1 MNPQDDL
8 PERSAAS
15 SPRKS
20 DSVVDATAVHKEEEI
35 PSSDTNLASAPG
47 SETDDDL
54 IGRSLDVYDI
64 VHLIG
69 SGSMGRVYLARHTR
83 LFRVC
88 AVKVLTASIVRADP
102 WRLDLFFTEAR
113 AAARLS
119 HPSIVTV
126 HSLGSDR
133 GYHFIELEFVDGA
146 SLGTRVWGAGPLSVR
161 EATKYFAD
169 VACGLKRAHEGGVV
183 HADIKPDNILV
194 TIDGLAKLADF
205 GLARSL
211 HERPS
216 MEFQRVGTPRFMAPE
231 VFAGSAPTPASDVY
245 SLGASFYVV
254 LTGES
259 PFLAETLI
267 ELEYAL
273 RHHPVPRVDEKRPEI
288 PKGLA
293 DLIERMM
300 SKDPA
305 DRPLC
310 DDSLVRALREWSVR
324 VIPVEEIVEQAL
336 VGTGI
341 EWTQTGTGAFT
352 FDIPLPLGRQQ
363 RIFGELTKCED
374 TSDPLLSLWTPCA
387 PADASYHPYVL
398 SLNSRLSVGA
408 VSIREHEGKQFY
420 VMVESLRRESLDPSE
435 VRSAVVNLARS
446 ADVVERLLTGKD
458 RH

>member
-1 MNPQDDL
+1 M
-8 PERSAAS
+8 
-15 SPRKS
+15 
-20 DSVVDATAVHKEEEI
+20 H
-35 PSSDTNLASAPG
+35 
-47 SETDDDL
+47 
-54 IGRSLDVYDI
+54 
-64 VHLIG
+64 
-69 SGSMGRVYLARHTR
+69 
-83 LFRVC
+83 RVC

-113 AAARLS
+113 SAARLS

-146 SLGTRVWGAGPLSVR
+146 SLGTRLWGAGPLTVR

-169 VACGLKRAHEGGVV
+169 VASGLRRAHEGGIV

-194 TIDGLAKLADF
+194 TSDGLAKLADF

-211 HERPS
+211 HERQTT
-216 MEFQRVGTPRFMAPE
+216 EFRRVGTPRFMAPE

-259 PFLAETLI
+259 PFPAETLV
-267 ELEYAL
+267 ELEYAH
-273 RHHPVPRVDEKRPEI
+273 RHQPIPRVDEKRQEI
-288 PKGLA
+288 PRGLA
-293 DLIERMM
+293 DLIGRMM

-310 DDSLVRALREWSVR
+310 DDSLVEALREWSVR
-324 VIPVEEIVEQAL
+324 AIPVEEIIEQAL
-336 VGTGI
+336 GGTEI
-341 EWTQTGTGAFT
+341 ECVRDNEGAFT
-352 FDIPLPLGRQQ
+352 FDIPLPLGRKQ
-363 RIFGELTKCED
+363 RIFGELTECED

-387 PADASYHPYVL
+387 PADVSYHPYVL
-398 SLNSRLSVGA
+398 GLNSRLSVGA

-435 VRSAVVNLARS
+435 VRTAVQNLARS

>member
-1 MNPQDDL
+1 MNPHEKTPAQ
-8 PERSAAS
+8 PAS
-15 SPRKS
+15 PNPPKA
-20 DSVVDATAVHKEEEI
+20 DTVADATLAHQEEAI
-35 PSSDTNLASAPG
+35 PGAEVNLASAPG
-47 SETDDDL
+47 CEADDDL

-69 SGSMGRVYLARHTR
+69 SGSMGRVYLARHSR
-83 LFRVC
+83 LHRVC

-113 AAARLS
+113 SAARLS

-146 SLGTRVWGAGPLSVR
+146 SLGTRLWGAGPLTVR

-169 VACGLKRAHEGGVV
+169 VASGLRRAHEGGIV

-194 TIDGLAKLADF
+194 TSDGLAKLADF

-211 HERPS
+211 HERQTT
-216 MEFQRVGTPRFMAPE
+216 EFRRVGTPRFMAPE

-259 PFLAETLI
+259 PFPAETLV
-267 ELEYAL
+267 ELEYAH
-273 RHHPVPRVDEKRPEI
+273 RHQPIPRVDEKRQEI
-288 PKGLA
+288 PRGLA
-293 DLIERMM
+293 DLIGRMM

-310 DDSLVRALREWSVR
+310 DDSLVEALREWSVR
-324 VIPVEEIVEQAL
+324 AIPVEEIIEQAL
-336 VGTGI
+336 GGTEI
-341 EWTQTGTGAFT
+341 ECVRDNEGAFT
-352 FDIPLPLGRQQ
+352 FDIPLPLGRKQ
-363 RIFGELTKCED
+363 RIFGELTECED

-387 PADASYHPYVL
+387 PADVSYHPYVL
-398 SLNSRLSVGA
+398 GLNSRLSVGA

-435 VRSAVVNLARS
+435 VRTAVQNLARS